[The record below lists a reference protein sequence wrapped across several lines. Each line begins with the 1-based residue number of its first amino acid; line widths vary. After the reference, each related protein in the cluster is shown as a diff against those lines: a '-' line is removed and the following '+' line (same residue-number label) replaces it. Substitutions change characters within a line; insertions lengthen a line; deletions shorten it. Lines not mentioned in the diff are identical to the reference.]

1 MTILPESVA
10 AHRKADAADAA
21 DAAEREKLKEDFF
34 WMVRARKAFA
44 SLGITRLDDLCRT
57 TESQLLSVKN
67 CGPSTVDAIKRQL
80 DKKGLSLKPPT
91 AEERIDR
98 ADEAIKKQIQLE
110 EVGKDFVDAMD
121 MAIAYGAIPVAR
133 ELLDCCT
140 SVIAK
145 NIIDVVSAIESEKY
159 DTQSDLHE
167 PV

>member
-1 MTILPESVA
+1 M
-10 AHRKADAADAA
+10 
-21 DAAEREKLKEDFF
+21 
-34 WMVRARKAFA
+34 
-44 SLGITRLDDLCRT
+44 
-57 TESQLLSVKN
+57 
-67 CGPSTVDAIKRQL
+67 
-80 DKKGLSLKPPT
+80 KPPT
-91 AEERIDR
+91 AGERIDR
-98 ADEAIKKQIQLE
+98 ADEALKKQIQLE